1 MPKNKTYNYNFTA
14 SEVVEYDVNIEASSY
29 DEAQEKLLT
38 MQQNELDEC
47 VCGAEDFQWSFN
59 DTDNPEHE
67 EE

>member
-1 MPKNKTYNYNFTA
+1 MPKNKTYNYNFSA

-38 MQQNELDEC
+38 MSQNDLDQC
-47 VCGAEDFQWSFN
+47 VSGAEDFQWQFN
-59 DTDNPEHE
+59 DTDNPKHE